1 LKGKIHVAVGTADEF
16 HLDEPVRLLESTM
29 KELQI
34 KATFTYLEGR
44 THFDLYE
51 GGLEEK
57 IANEMEHM
65 AHPNLQH

>member
-1 LKGKIHVAVGTADEF
+1 VSVGTTDEF

-29 KELQI
+29 KELNI
-34 KATFTYLEGR
+34 KARFDYLEGR

-57 IANEMEHM
+57 IANEMQQI
-65 AHPNLQH
+65 ARPNSSTSRPH